1 MDTGPCGGA
10 DAVDPLPT
18 TYPFSCPGAYLS
30 ETLRTCGISE
40 HFMHG
45 QPKADPSDLIS
56 DYICPSTGNDAV
68 TTTGYLEVTT
78 GAAAGPVLVS
88 GDDVDTCI
96 KVVGIQEG
104 RGSDNPHAFYEVF
117 PGFAPTDTITE
128 PISCQDYNT
137 CPGTGTSGGRRPP
150 GNIDNTITCTP
161 DEIGGSGVAAGIY
174 PPESGGFRVQL
185 AENPL
190 RYTLPKFA
198 CVTYPAGTS
207 SFTVEYTV
215 SPNAADAE
223 PGYGRAFL
231 FAGTALP
238 ELCIGPP
245 PSPPP
250 PTPPPPSSPPPP
262 NSEPMPPPS
271 PPPPAPPP
279 PSPPPPNPD
288 APPAGGVCCKWMWGG
303 EAAPFTG
310 HYNQERPV
318 HFADIMP
325 SWHPALTIP
334 ANLAVG
340 LKAGDPIPAD
350 TETYSTYFW
359 DNEQL
364 VRGDWHYTNN
374 GGPKT
379 FSDAVTESAA
389 EAALS
394 EVGPPVK
401 YYPTAQ
407 VVRASGAVLFYA
419 YCYPYMLSANMFVY
433 KGPYVTPPD
442 PDDDPGYWQ
451 EVWNM
456 VSLFALK
463 DSDGN
468 IFAFYFVDQPWD
480 GLKPPSNRPPCHR
493 AAPLVSRG
501 SRPSCRTRRLGRH
514 HPDEADGDRPDGG
527 QGLLPLRPVC
537 RGCRE

>member
-1 MDTGPCGGA
+1 
-10 DAVDPLPT
+10 
-18 TYPFSCPGAYLS
+18 
-30 ETLRTCGISE
+30 
-40 HFMHG
+40 
-45 QPKADPSDLIS
+45 
-56 DYICPSTGNDAV
+56 
-68 TTTGYLEVTT
+68 
-78 GAAAGPVLVS
+78 
-88 GDDVDTCI
+88 
-96 KVVGIQEG
+96 
-104 RGSDNPHAFYEVF
+104 
-117 PGFAPTDTITE
+117 
-128 PISCQDYNT
+128 
-137 CPGTGTSGGRRPP
+137 
-150 GNIDNTITCTP
+150 
-161 DEIGGSGVAAGIY
+161 
-174 PPESGGFRVQL
+174 
-185 AENPL
+185 
-190 RYTLPKFA
+190 
-198 CVTYPAGTS
+198 
-207 SFTVEYTV
+207 
-215 SPNAADAE
+215 
-223 PGYGRAFL
+223 
-231 FAGTALP
+231 
-238 ELCIGPP
+238 
-245 PSPPP
+245 
-250 PTPPPPSSPPPP
+250 
-262 NSEPMPPPS
+262 
-271 PPPPAPPP
+271 
-279 PSPPPPNPD
+279 
-288 APPAGGVCCKWMWGG
+288 MWGG

-334 ANLAVG
+334 ANLAVPVS

-379 FSDAVTESAA
+379 FSDAVTESAE

-493 AAPLVSRG
+493 AAPLVPRG

-537 RGCRE
+537 RGCGE